1 MPKRLTPEDRWE
13 TEFEVPVPNDPR
25 RIGPLEVLFQR
36 MLNRTERLKNRI
48 AAILGLPWDATPPD
62 TLAGLAGRVGTLESN
77 QGGTTLSAHRTASV
91 LDHPDGSVTTPKLA
105 DGAVTLAKLAS
116 AILGQPNGLP
126 LLNSAGALA
135 ASDGYLSRGSVTS
148 AVDWNTLTA
157 AGVYEIASFGTGSAN
172 TPPAVTQQGHLL
184 VLKTSG
190 ATTQVYVPKG
200 DDPGIYWRQYAG
212 GTWSTWA
219 TAGVMYGSNSNGSY
233 IRFADGTQIC
243 WGINAGKG
251 PDPQTITYP
260 AAFSSPPAV
269 IVTPSDWPAA
279 HISVDS
285 MWGYGT
291 TQQKFRKYNADGSVY
306 TGVAYGFDYI
316 AIGRWK

>member
-1 MPKRLTPEDRWE
+1 
-13 TEFEVPVPNDPR
+13 VPNLTGDPNQAVNVTMR
-25 RIGPLEVLFQR
+25 ALEPTDQAIPDLWNVPFQQL
-36 MLNRTERLKNRI
+36 LNN
-48 AAILGLPWDATPPD
+48 DAN
-62 TLAGLAGRVGTLESN
+62 LNQRVGTLENN

-157 AGVYEIASFGTGSAN
+157 AGVYEIASGAFGTGSAN

-184 VLKTSG
+184 VFKTSA
-190 ATTQVYVPKG
+190 ATTQVYVPAAN
-200 DDPGIYWRQYAG
+200 DPGIYWRQYAG
-212 GTWSTWA
+212 GAWSPWA
-219 TAGVMYGSNSNGSY
+219 TAGVMYGENSNGQF
-233 IRFADGTQIC
+233 IRYPDGTQIC
-243 WGINAGKG
+243 WAVAAGAG
-251 PDPQTITYP
+251 PDPRTVTYP
-260 AAFSSPPAV
+260 AAFVSPPSV
-269 IVTPSDWPAA
+269 VVTPSDFPAA
-279 HISVDS
+279 HISIDS
-285 MWGYGT
+285 QWGYGT
-291 TQQKFRKYNADGSVY
+291 TQQRFRKYNADGSVY
-306 TGVAYGFDYI
+306 AGSFYPFDYI

>member
-1 MPKRLTPEDRWE
+1 
-13 TEFEVPVPNDPR
+13 VPNLTGDPNQAVNVTMR
-25 RIGPLEVLFQR
+25 ALEPTDQAIPDLWNVPFQQL
-36 MLNRTERLKNRI
+36 LNN
-48 AAILGLPWDATPPD
+48 DAN
-62 TLAGLAGRVGTLESN
+62 LNQRVGTLENN

-157 AGVYEIASFGTGSAN
+157 AGVYEIASGAFGTGSAN

-184 VLKTSG
+184 VFKTSA
-190 ATTQVYVPKG
+190 ATTQVYVPAA
-200 DDPGIYWRQYAG
+200 DDPGIYWRQYARG
-212 GTWSTWA
+212 AWSPWA

-243 WGINAGKG
+243 WAKQTSAQWSARTQSSASVGGITVYLK
-251 PDPQTITYP
+251 DITGVTFP
-260 AAFSSPPAV
+260 AAFTTEPAIVLGGDVAGSQLKGFIAYNPSSTNFNITA
-269 IVTPSDWPAA
+269 SYL
-279 HISVDS
+279 IS
-285 MWGYGT
+285 
-291 TQQKFRKYNADGSVY
+291 GSPIFSY
-306 TGVAYGFDYI
+306 YI